1 LVQLDNGKLGMWA
14 AGSVESPG
22 EGSESRVKG
31 VKFFKTVQLK
41 LIIIYVL
48 LILFAMQLIGVYF
61 VNALESSFTKNFSDS
76 MNNDAM
82 LLAQYVS
89 EKNLSTDPDARPED
103 VKKSREDLDKLV
115 KDWFQ
120 INNSEMQIL
129 NANGE
134 VISMSQPDPAI
145 LGQKN
150 TQQVVT
156 RALQLQN
163 NKETERNIT
172 DVDGLRKKMVA
183 RPVMK
188 DGKVIGAVYIVK
200 SMEDLY
206 ANISRINQIFIT
218 GTLIALALTALL
230 GTILSGTIT
239 SPIKEITKQ
248 ATMVAEGDFERR
260 VRVYGQDEIGQLSNA
275 FNNMTA
281 RLKEALAINEEE
293 KEKLTSILTNMN
305 DGVLATDERGRVI
318 VMNPRAK
325 EMLGAD
331 EQVAIGMDLFT
342 LLGIPQEPEL
352 LQAQDSVQV
361 KLIAIP
367 DSREED
373 EELQVR
379 LSVTSIHRREK
390 GISGNIVVL
399 QDVTEQEK
407 LEWSRREFV
416 ANVSHELRTPLT
428 TIKSYLE
435 ALEDGA
441 LEEPELAKRFVGVTR
456 NESERMIRLVTDL
469 LHLSRL
475 DSKEAGLK
483 KRMTDVGEMLEDVA
497 DRFSFQLRQRHIGI
511 GIHVEPAVGQV
522 LLDRDQ
528 IDQVLDNLVSNS
540 IKYTGDGGHLAIRAR
555 LKDNGGQLEI
565 EVEDNGIGI
574 PKKDLSRI
582 FDRFYRVDKAR
593 SRNMGGTGLGLSIA
607 REIVKA
613 HGGSI
618 TLDSELNQGT
628 KVAFTLPVKHEE
640 SGVGE

>member
-1 LVQLDNGKLGMWA
+1 M
-14 AGSVESPG
+14 
-22 EGSESRVKG
+22 KG

-103 VKKSREDLDKLV
+103 MKKSREDLDKLV

-172 DVDGLRKKMVA
+172 DVDGLRKKMLA

-206 ANISRINQIFIT
+206 ANIARINQIFIT

-305 DGVLATDERGRVI
+305 DGVLATDDRGRVI

-342 LLGIPQEPEL
+342 LLGIPREPEL

-613 HGGSI
+613 HGGTI

>member
-1 LVQLDNGKLGMWA
+1 M
-14 AGSVESPG
+14 
-22 EGSESRVKG
+22 KG

-76 MNNDAM
+76 MINDAM

-103 VKKSREDLDKLV
+103 MKKSREDLDKLV

-172 DVDGLRKKMVA
+172 DVDGLRKKMLA

-206 ANISRINQIFIT
+206 ANIARINQIFIT

-342 LLGIPQEPEL
+342 LLGIPREPEL

-613 HGGSI
+613 HGGTI

>member
-1 LVQLDNGKLGMWA
+1 M
-14 AGSVESPG
+14 
-22 EGSESRVKG
+22 KG

-61 VNALESSFTKNFSDS
+61 VNALESSFTKNFSES

-103 VKKSREDLDKLV
+103 MKKSREDLDKLV
-115 KDWFQ
+115 KDWYQ

-134 VISMSQPDPAI
+134 VISMSQPDPTI

-183 RPVMK
+183 RPVLK
-188 DGKVIGAVYIVK
+188 DGKVIGAVYIIK

-206 ANISRINQIFIT
+206 ANISRINRIFIT

-230 GTILSGTIT
+230 GTVLSGTIT

-248 ATMVAEGDFERR
+248 ATLVAEGDFEKR

-325 EMLGAD
+325 QMLGAD
-331 EQVAIGMDLFT
+331 ERVAIGMDLFA
-342 LLGIPQEPEL
+342 LLGIPPEPEL

-367 DSREED
+367 DSREEV

-497 DRFSFQLRQRHIGI
+497 DRFSFQLRQRRIGI
-511 GIHVEPAVGQV
+511 SIHVQPEVGQV

-540 IKYTGDGGHLAIRAR
+540 IKYTGDGGLLTIRAR
-555 LKDNGGQLEI
+555 LEANGEQLEI

-618 TLDSELNQGT
+618 TLESELNQGT
-628 KVAFTLPVKHEE
+628 RVAFMLPVKHAE
-640 SGVGE
+640 SGVGD

>member
-1 LVQLDNGKLGMWA
+1 M
-14 AGSVESPG
+14 
-22 EGSESRVKG
+22 KG

-103 VKKSREDLDKLV
+103 MKKSREDLDKLV

-172 DVDGLRKKMVA
+172 DVDGLRKKMLA

-206 ANISRINQIFIT
+206 ANIARINQIFIT

-342 LLGIPQEPEL
+342 LLGIPREPEL

-613 HGGSI
+613 HGGTI

>member
-1 LVQLDNGKLGMWA
+1 M
-14 AGSVESPG
+14 
-22 EGSESRVKG
+22 KG

-103 VKKSREDLDKLV
+103 MKKSREDLDKLV

-172 DVDGLRKKMVA
+172 DVDGLRKKMLA

-206 ANISRINQIFIT
+206 ANIARINQIFIT

-555 LKDNGGQLEI
+555 LKDNGSQLEI

-640 SGVGE
+640 SGGGE

>member
-1 LVQLDNGKLGMWA
+1 M
-14 AGSVESPG
+14 
-22 EGSESRVKG
+22 KG

-61 VNALESSFTKNFSDS
+61 VNALESTFTKNFSDS

-103 VKKSREDLDKLV
+103 MKKSREDLDKLV
-115 KDWFQ
+115 KDWYQ

-183 RPVMK
+183 RPVLK
-188 DGKVIGAVYIVK
+188 DGKIIGAVYIVK

-206 ANISRINQIFIT
+206 ANISRINRIFST
-218 GTLIALALTALL
+218 GTMIALALTALL

-248 ATMVAEGDFERR
+248 ATLVAEGDFERR
-260 VRVYGQDEIGQLSNA
+260 VRVYGEDEIGQLSHA

-325 EMLGAD
+325 QMLGAD
-331 EQVAIGMDLFT
+331 EKVAIGMDLFA
-342 LLGIPQEPEL
+342 LLGIPREPEL
-352 LQAQDSVQV
+352 LQAQEAVQV

-373 EELQVR
+373 EALQVR

-441 LEEPELAKRFVGVTR
+441 LEEPALAKRFVGVTR

-483 KRMTDVGEMLEDVA
+483 KRMTDVSEMLEDVA

-511 GIHVEPAVGQV
+511 AIRVEPEVGRV

-540 IKYTGDGGHLAIRAR
+540 IKYTGDGGHLAIRAGFAA
-555 LKDNGGQLEI
+555 NGGQLEI
-565 EVEDNGIGI
+565 SVEDNGIGI

-618 TLDSELNQGT
+618 VLESELNQGT
-628 KVAFTLPVKHEE
+628 KVTFTLPVMEGE
-640 SGVGE
+640 SGVGD

>member
-1 LVQLDNGKLGMWA
+1 M
-14 AGSVESPG
+14 
-22 EGSESRVKG
+22 KG
-31 VKFFKTVQLK
+31 VQFFKTIQLK

-61 VNALESSFTKNFSDS
+61 MNALGTSFTKNFTDS

-89 EKNLSTDPDARPED
+89 EKNLSADPEARPED

-134 VISMSQPDPAI
+134 VISMSQPNPAI

-156 RALQLQN
+156 RALQMQSS
-163 NKETERNIT
+163 KETEQIIT
-172 DVDGLRKKMVA
+172 DVDGLRKKIMA

-188 DGKVIGAVYIVK
+188 DGKVAGAVYIVK

-206 ANISRINQIFIT
+206 ANISRINQLFLT
-218 GTLIALALTALL
+218 GTIIALALTAVL
-230 GTILSGTIT
+230 GVILSGTIT
-239 SPIKEITKQ
+239 APIKEITKQ
-248 ATMVAEGDFERR
+248 ASSVAEGNFDRR
-260 VRVYGQDEIGQLSNA
+260 VRVYGQDEIGQLSHA
-275 FNNMTA
+275 FNNMTS

-293 KEKLTSILTNMN
+293 NEKLASILTNMN
-305 DGVLATDERGRVI
+305 DGVLATDEWGRVI
-318 VMNPRAK
+318 VINRRAK
-325 EMLGAD
+325 QMLGVK
-331 EQVAIGMDLFT
+331 EEEAIGMELFA
-342 LLGIPQEPEL
+342 LLRLEKDPEL
-352 LQAQDSVQV
+352 LGGSDQAQDQAKVRMIS
-361 KLIAIP
+361 IP
-367 DSREED
+367 VPGVGD

-379 LSVTSIHRREK
+379 LSITSIHRREK
-390 GISGNIVVL
+390 GISGNIAVL

-407 LEWSRREFV
+407 LEWARREFV

-435 ALEDGA
+435 ALEDGV

-456 NESERMIRLVTDL
+456 NETERMIRLVTDL

-475 DSKEAGLK
+475 DSKQAELK
-483 KRMTDVGEMLEDVA
+483 KRLTDVGEMLEEVA
-497 DRFSFQLRQRHIGI
+497 DRFSFQLRQRHIHMHI
-511 GIHVEPAVGQV
+511 RVNPDTGQV
-522 LLDRDQ
+522 RLDRDQ

-540 IKYTGDGGHLAIRAR
+540 IKYTGDGGLLTIGAKLSSDQAFV
-555 LKDNGGQLEI
+555 EI
-565 EVEDNGIGI
+565 SVEDNGMGI
-574 PKKDLSRI
+574 PQKDLGRI
-582 FDRFYRVDKAR
+582 FERFYRVDKAR

-613 HGGSI
+613 HGGTI
-618 TLDSELNQGT
+618 TLESELNQGT
-628 KVAFTLPVKHEE
+628 RVTFTLPLKTGD
-640 SGVGE
+640 SGEDV

>member
-1 LVQLDNGKLGMWA
+1 M
-14 AGSVESPG
+14 
-22 EGSESRVKG
+22 KG

-248 ATMVAEGDFERR
+248 ATLVAEGDFERR

-305 DGVLATDERGRVI
+305 DGVLATDEWGRVI

-325 EMLGAD
+325 DMLGAD

-342 LLGIPQEPEL
+342 LLGIPREPEL

-511 GIHVEPAVGQV
+511 SIHVEPQVGQV

-628 KVAFTLPVKHEE
+628 KVAFTLPVKHAE

>member
-1 LVQLDNGKLGMWA
+1 
-14 AGSVESPG
+14 
-22 EGSESRVKG
+22 VKG

-103 VKKSREDLDKLV
+103 MKKSREDLDKLV

-172 DVDGLRKKMVA
+172 DVDGLRKKMLA

-206 ANISRINQIFIT
+206 ANIARINQIFIT

-555 LKDNGGQLEI
+555 LKDNGSQLEI

>member
-1 LVQLDNGKLGMWA
+1 M
-14 AGSVESPG
+14 
-22 EGSESRVKG
+22 KG
-31 VKFFKTVQLK
+31 VQFFKTIQLK

-48 LILFAMQLIGVYF
+48 LILFAMQLIGIYF
-61 VNALESSFTKNFSDS
+61 IKALESSFTKNFADS

-89 EKNLSTDPDARPED
+89 EKNLSADPEAKPED
-103 VKKSREDLDKLV
+103 VKKAREDLDKLV
-115 KDWFQ
+115 QDWYQ
-120 INNSEMQIL
+120 INNSDMQIL

-156 RALQLQN
+156 RALQLQSS
-163 NKETERNIT
+163 KETEQSIT
-172 DVDGLRKKMVA
+172 DVDGLRKKVVA

-188 DGKVIGAVYIVK
+188 DGKVAGAVYIVK

-206 ANISRINQIFIT
+206 ANIARINQIFLT
-218 GTLIALALTALL
+218 GTVIALAMTAIL
-230 GTILSGTIT
+230 GVVLSGTIT

-248 ATMVAEGDFERR
+248 ASFVAEGNFDRR
-260 VRVYGQDEIGQLSNA
+260 VRVYGQDEIGHLSNA
-275 FNNMTA
+275 FNNMTS

-318 VMNPRAK
+318 VLNRRAK
-325 EMLGAD
+325 QMLGVQ
-331 EQVAIGMDLFT
+331 EEVAIGMDLFA
-342 LLGIPQEPEL
+342 LLGINKEPEL
-352 LQAQDSVQV
+352 LESQEEVRV
-361 KLIAIP
+361 RLISIP
-367 DSREED
+367 DPTEVD

-407 LEWSRREFV
+407 LEWARREFV

-441 LEEPELAKRFVGVTR
+441 LEDPALAKRFVGVTR
-456 NESERMIRLVTDL
+456 NEAERMIRLVTDL

-475 DSKEAGLK
+475 DSKQAELK
-483 KRMTDVGEMLEDVA
+483 KRMTDVSEMLEEVA
-497 DRFSFQLRQRHIGI
+497 DRFSFQLRQRNIGI
-511 GIHVEPAVGQV
+511 RIRVESTVGQV
-522 LLDRDQ
+522 KLDRDQ

-540 IKYTGDGGHLAIRAR
+540 IKYTGDGGQLTIAAGMSV
-555 LKDNGGQLEI
+555 KQDFLEI
-565 EVEDNGIGI
+565 TVEDNGIGI

-613 HGGSI
+613 HGGMI
-618 TLDSELNQGT
+618 ALESELNQGT
-628 KVAFTLPVKHEE
+628 KVTFTLPVKNGE
-640 SGVGE
+640 SGVEG

>member
-1 LVQLDNGKLGMWA
+1 L
-14 AGSVESPG
+14 
-22 EGSESRVKG
+22 KG
-31 VKFFKTVQLK
+31 VQFFKTIQLK
-41 LIIIYVL
+41 LIIIYTL

-61 VNALESSFTKNFSDS
+61 INALESSFTKNFSDS

-89 EKNLSTDPDARPED
+89 EKNLSTDPEARPDD

-134 VISMSQPDPAI
+134 VISMSQPDATI

-163 NKETERNIT
+163 NKETERSIT

-188 DGKVIGAVYIVK
+188 DGKVVGAVYIVK
-200 SMEDLY
+200 SMEDMY
-206 ANISRINQIFIT
+206 ANISSINQIFLT
-218 GTLIALALTALL
+218 GTIIALAMTAVL
-230 GTILSGTIT
+230 GAILSGTIT

-248 ATMVAEGDFERR
+248 ASFVADGNFERR
-260 VRVYGQDEIGQLSNA
+260 VRVYGQDEIGQLSHA
-275 FNNMTA
+275 FNNMTT

-293 KEKLTSILTNMN
+293 NEKLASILTNMN

-318 VMNPRAK
+318 VMNRRAK
-325 EMLGAD
+325 QMLGVQ
-331 EQVAIGMDLFT
+331 EEVAIGMDLFA
-342 LLGIPQEPEL
+342 LLDIDKDPEL
-352 LQAQDSVQV
+352 LLAQDAVQV
-361 KLIAIP
+361 KLISIRDP
-367 DSREED
+367 GDED

-407 LEWSRREFV
+407 LEWARREFV

-441 LEEPELAKRFVGVTR
+441 LEDPELAKRFVGVTR

-475 DSKEAGLK
+475 DSKQAELK
-483 KRMTDVGEMLEDVA
+483 KRMTEISEMLEDMA
-497 DRFSFQLRQRHIGI
+497 DRFSFQLRQRNIGI
-511 GIHVEPAVGQV
+511 RIKVEPDVGQV
-522 LLDRDQ
+522 KLDRDQ

-540 IKYTGDGGHLAIRAR
+540 IKYTGDGGRLTIGAR
-555 LKDNGGQLEI
+555 LSANRNFLEI
-565 EVEDNGIGI
+565 SVEDNGIGI

-582 FDRFYRVDKAR
+582 FERFYRVDKAR

-607 REIVKA
+607 REIVRA
-613 HGGSI
+613 HGGTI
-618 TLDSELNQGT
+618 ILESELNQGT
-628 KVAFTLPVKHEE
+628 RVTFTLPVTAGE
-640 SGVGE
+640 SGVES

>member
-1 LVQLDNGKLGMWA
+1 M
-14 AGSVESPG
+14 
-22 EGSESRVKG
+22 KG

-188 DGKVIGAVYIVK
+188 DGKAIGAVYIVK

-206 ANISRINQIFIT
+206 ANISRINQIFLT

-248 ATMVAEGDFERR
+248 ATLVAEGDFERR

-342 LLGIPQEPEL
+342 LLGIPREPEL
-352 LQAQDSVQV
+352 LQAQDAVQV

-483 KRMTDVGEMLEDVA
+483 KRMTDVGEMLEEVA

-511 GIHVEPAVGQV
+511 SIHVEPAVGEV

-555 LKDNGGQLEI
+555 LKDSGSQLEI

>member
-1 LVQLDNGKLGMWA
+1 M
-14 AGSVESPG
+14 
-22 EGSESRVKG
+22 KG

-188 DGKVIGAVYIVK
+188 DGKAIGAVYIVK

-206 ANISRINQIFIT
+206 ANISRINQIFLT

-342 LLGIPQEPEL
+342 LLGIPREPEL
-352 LQAQDSVQV
+352 LQAQDAVQV

-483 KRMTDVGEMLEDVA
+483 KRMTDVGEMLEEVA

-511 GIHVEPAVGQV
+511 GIHVEPAVGEV

>member
-1 LVQLDNGKLGMWA
+1 
-14 AGSVESPG
+14 
-22 EGSESRVKG
+22 VKG

-248 ATMVAEGDFERR
+248 ATLVAEGDFERR

-305 DGVLATDERGRVI
+305 DGVLATDEWGRVI

-325 EMLGAD
+325 DMLGAD

-342 LLGIPQEPEL
+342 LLGIPREPEL

-511 GIHVEPAVGQV
+511 SIHVEPQVGQV

-628 KVAFTLPVKHEE
+628 KVAFTLPVKHAE

>member
-1 LVQLDNGKLGMWA
+1 M
-14 AGSVESPG
+14 
-22 EGSESRVKG
+22 KG

-89 EKNLSTDPDARPED
+89 EKNLSTDPEARPED

-115 KDWFQ
+115 RDWYQ

-206 ANISRINQIFIT
+206 ANISRINRIFIT
-218 GTLIALALTALL
+218 GTMIALALTALL

-248 ATMVAEGDFERR
+248 ATLVAEGDFERR

-342 LLGIPQEPEL
+342 LLGIPREPEL

-511 GIHVEPAVGQV
+511 SIRVEPEVGRV

-540 IKYTGDGGHLAIRAR
+540 IKYTGDGGLLAIRAR
-555 LKDNGGQLEI
+555 LKDNGGPLEI

-628 KVAFTLPVKHEE
+628 KVAFTLPVNHAE